1 MSTIRRENIGMVF
14 QDPMTAL
21 NPFVNNLP
29 VGVVYILCMN
39 LITVTSQQ
47 DYNEV
52 LKLV

>member
-1 MSTIRRENIGMVF
+1 MVF
-14 QDPMTAL
+14 QDPMTVL
-21 NPFVNNLP
+21 NLFINNLP

-47 DYNEV
+47 DYSAV